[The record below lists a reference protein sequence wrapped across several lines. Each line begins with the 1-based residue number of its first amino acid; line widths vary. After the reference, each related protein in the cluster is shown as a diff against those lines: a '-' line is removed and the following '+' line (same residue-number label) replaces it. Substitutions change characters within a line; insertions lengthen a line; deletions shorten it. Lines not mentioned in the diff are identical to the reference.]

1 MKLCFVVNIITR
13 TLEIDKV
20 SDIYLLHS
28 EELEKT
34 NHSTIFKLFHK
45 AMVI

>member
-1 MKLCFVVNIITR
+1 MKLRFVANAITR

-20 SDIYLLHS
+20 NDIFLLHS